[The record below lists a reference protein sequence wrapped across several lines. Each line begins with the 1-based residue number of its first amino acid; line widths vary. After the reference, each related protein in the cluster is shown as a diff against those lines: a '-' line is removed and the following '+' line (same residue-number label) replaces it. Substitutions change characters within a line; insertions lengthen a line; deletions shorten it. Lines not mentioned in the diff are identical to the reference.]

1 MFSGCTDP
9 GPVNMLNK
17 AVSHMGHS
25 YICPFFLVSGTV
37 DMPCHISSHL
47 QLIHN
52 GLFERE
58 TELPPYQWLQDHQN
72 PLQDTS

>member
-1 MFSGCTDP
+1 MFSGCTGP

-17 AVSHMGHS
+17 PSVTWATA
-25 YICPFFLVSGTV
+25 IFALFFVLDTV

-58 TELPPYQWLQDHQN
+58 TEPLPYQWLRDHQN